1 MNVITFNGRLTKDA
15 ELKQLQSNHEIT
27 VCNFDVAC
35 NIGYGDRKKTIYFKC
50 DLWNRR
56 AESLHC
62 YLTKGIQVFVT
73 GELSTEEYTN
83 KNGDIKTNLKC
94 KINDLTLGGES
105 RNNEKIQPTEQN
117 NEKIQQ
123 DPTIDD
129 DEIPF

>member
-1 MNVITFNGRLTKDA
+1 MNVITFDGRLTKDA
-15 ELKQLQSNHEIT
+15 ELKQLQNNT

-35 NIGYGDRKKTIYFKC
+35 NIGYGDRKKTIYFRC
-50 DLWNRR
+50 DLWNKR
-56 AESLHC
+56 AESLHS

-94 KINDLTLGGES
+94 RINDLTFGAES
-105 RNNEKIQPTEQN
+105 RNNQKIQPTEKNNEKIQNDT
-117 NEKIQQ
+117 I
-123 DPTIDD
+123 IDD

>member
-1 MNVITFNGRLTKDA
+1 MNVITFDGRLTKDA
-15 ELKQLQSNHEIT
+15 ELKQLQNNT

-35 NIGYGDRKKTIYFKC
+35 NIGYGDRKKTIYFRC
-50 DLWNRR
+50 DLWNKR
-56 AESLHC
+56 AESLHS

-94 KINDLTLGGES
+94 RINDLTFGAES
-105 RNNEKIQPTEQN
+105 RNNEKIQSTEQN

-123 DPTIDD
+123 DPIIDD

>member
-50 DLWNRR
+50 DLWNKR

-83 KNGDIKTNLKC
+83 KNGEIKTNLKC

-105 RNNEKIQPTEQN
+105 RNNEKIQSTEQT
-117 NEKIQQ
+117 NEKIQN
-123 DPTIDD
+123 DPIIDD

>member
-1 MNVITFNGRLTKDA
+1 MNVISFDGRLTKDA
-15 ELKQLQSNHEIT
+15 ELKQLQNNT

-35 NIGYGDRKKTIYFKC
+35 NTGYGDRKKTIYFRC
-50 DLWNRR
+50 DLWNKR
-56 AESLHC
+56 AESLHS
-62 YLTKGIQVFVT
+62 YLTKGIQVFVS

-94 KINDLTLGGES
+94 RINDLTFGAES
-105 RNNEKIQPTEQN
+105 RNNEKIQSSEQN